1 LDFHNYIL
9 CSGGSPGTVVGSQ
22 FKRKNTKK
30 IITNLQVG
38 ITRHET
44 DNDGGMRER
53 ITPGVDINS
62 AAKCDFNETE
72 GSYMDQSV

>member
-1 LDFHNYIL
+1 M
-9 CSGGSPGTVVGSQ
+9 
-22 FKRKNTKK
+22 
-30 IITNLQVG
+30 QVG

-72 GSYMDQSV
+72 GSYMDQSVWLLMQSLIFELRGPEQTRSKGSQNK